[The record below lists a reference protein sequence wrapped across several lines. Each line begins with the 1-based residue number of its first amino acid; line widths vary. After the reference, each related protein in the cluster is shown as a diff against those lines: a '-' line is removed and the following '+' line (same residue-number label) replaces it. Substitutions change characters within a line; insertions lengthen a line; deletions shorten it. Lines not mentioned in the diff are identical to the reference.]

1 MSKNINLRDGEIA
14 VVIGDAS
21 VIMNVNTA
29 FEVFAKL
36 FSSSCNKKDSK
47 DTHDGGVNS
56 NEIVALYN
64 EFKAAEEQVV
74 QQANKNLNTFANV
87 PEVKSSTGSFND
99 RVPVLAFTFDT
110 KKATKFNDLRKGV
123 GRFITRFNSMSE
135 ADNFYHVASGTASRV
150 VNTWLPYVNYTGAM
164 NPMSGNVKNY
174 RFSSKHNGKSL
185 RWNFTPLYNYAED
198 AERIVLFRED
208 ALPKFIL
215 ERDQRAKNYHAKKN
229 W

>member
-1 MSKNINLRDGEIA
+1 MGQNINLRDGEIA

-47 DTHDGGVNS
+47 DAYDGGVNS
-56 NEIVALYN
+56 NEIVDLYN

-74 QQANKNLNTFANV
+74 QQTNKNLNPFANV

-99 RVPVLAFTFDT
+99 RVPVLAFAFDT
-110 KKATKFNDLRKGV
+110 KKAARYNDLRKGV
-123 GRFITRFNSMSE
+123 GRFLMQFDSMSD
-135 ADNFYHVASGTASRV
+135 ADTYYQVASGTASRV
-150 VNTWLPYVNYTGAM
+150 VNTWLPYVNYTGPM
-164 NPMSGNVKNY
+164 NPMSGDEKNY
-174 RFSSKHNGKSL
+174 IFSSKYNGKSL
-185 RWNFTPLYNYAED
+185 RWNFTPFFND
-198 AERIVLFRED
+198 DHVERVVLFRKD

-215 ERDQRAKNYHAKKN
+215 DRDQRSKNYHAKKS